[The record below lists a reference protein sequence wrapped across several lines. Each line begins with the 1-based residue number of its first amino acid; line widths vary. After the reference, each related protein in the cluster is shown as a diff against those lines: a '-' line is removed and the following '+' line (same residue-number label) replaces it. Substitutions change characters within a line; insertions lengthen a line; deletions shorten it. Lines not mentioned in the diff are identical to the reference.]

1 MSIFKSR
8 KSLDSLYEDEEYFRE
23 EGVVNDL
30 KARSL
35 ERKKVVAELERE
47 YGSDWKRVLGL
58 SGRPPLETLKSFLKN
73 FKVRAKE
80 SHIVPDSNSTV
91 PRFGSTSSSTGSGV
105 PKVTEGIHSPIA
117 KVQGIE

>member
-1 MSIFKSR
+1 
-8 KSLDSLYEDEEYFRE
+8 LYEDEEYFRE

-35 ERKKVVAELERE
+35 ERKKVIKELERE
-47 YGSDWKRVLGL
+47 YGSDWRRVLGL
-58 SGRPPLETLKSFLKN
+58 SDKSPIDTLKSFLKN
-73 FKVRAKE
+73 FKVKAKE
-80 SHIVPDSNSTV
+80 SHIVPRSNSTV
-91 PRFGSTSSSTGSGV
+91 PRFGSTSSNAGSGV